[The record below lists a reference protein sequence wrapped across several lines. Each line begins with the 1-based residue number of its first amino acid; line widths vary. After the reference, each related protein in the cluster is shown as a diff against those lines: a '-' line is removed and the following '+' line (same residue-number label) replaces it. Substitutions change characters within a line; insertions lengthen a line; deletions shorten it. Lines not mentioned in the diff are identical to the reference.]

1 MTNNNNNNKIKT
13 NEGLLNWGFASVS
26 KYIQIQNNNNNK
38 NYLDKTESVGDL
50 NNINKE
56 TEDNDND

>member
-1 MTNNNNNNKIKT
+1 MTNNNNNKIKT

>member
-1 MTNNNNNNKIKT
+1 MTNNSNNNKIKT